1 MPDRGFA
8 ASGYFIYFSFIR
20 YFERRFFM
28 TKSKLRNYTPYFL
41 ILPVVVFMLAL
52 YAYPIFLV
60 FVESFHKTSIIAGSS
75 EFVGLDNF
83 RKIISDGSFSTTLGL
98 TFKYT
103 ALTVFLKMFLGFVMA
118 LFLYSDIYF
127 KKTLRFLS
135 LIPWAIPQV
144 AVSIVWKWILDGN
157 YGYLNYYLIKFGII
171 EKNIAWLSSQ
181 KLAFFCAA
189 FVDTWLGISLVSM
202 IFLAA
207 LNSIDKSLYESSMMD
222 GANVFQR
229 FLYVTVP
236 GVKTV
241 FLITLTLVTI
251 WTFNSFNVIFVLT
264 QGGPMRSTETLIIRI
279 YQEAFSKFDLGTSS
293 ALSVVVFLILIAFS
307 AIYFKLISN
316 ASKE

>member
-1 MPDRGFA
+1 
-8 ASGYFIYFSFIR
+8 
-20 YFERRFFM
+20 M
-28 TKSKLRNYTPYFL
+28 TRSKFKNYTPYLL
-41 ILPVVVFMLAL
+41 ILPVVVFMLVL
-52 YAYPIFLV
+52 YAYPIILV
-60 FVESFHKTSIIAGSS
+60 FFESFHKTSIIGNTSQ
-75 EFVGLDNF
+75 FVGLDNF
-83 RKIISDGSFSTTLGL
+83 KKIISDGSFSATLGL
-98 TFKYT
+98 TFRYT
-103 ALTVFLKMFLGFVMA
+103 VLTVFLKMFLGFVMA
-118 LFLYSDIYF
+118 LFLSSDIYL

-157 YGYLNYYLIKFGII
+157 YGYLNYYLLKFGFIH
-171 EKNIAWLSSQ
+171 KNIMWLSSK
-181 KLAFFCAA
+181 KLAFFCAS

-207 LNSIDKSLYESSMMD
+207 LNSIDRSLYESSMMD
-222 GANVFQR
+222 GANIFQR

-236 GVKTV
+236 GVKKV

-293 ALSVVVFLILIAFS
+293 ALSVVVFLILIGFS
-307 AIYFKLISN
+307 AIYFKLISD